1 MTERC
6 EFVTIQEKQT
16 PWVKVKVTIG
26 RCLSN
31 IRTVDQS
38 TSHCDTVD
46 TQRSK
51 VRLESSTV
59 IKKKSAKLRQK
70 IANTIGSRL
79 RKTVKNLSVKY
90 FLQGKFGNITSN
102 KYYQLPIC

>member
-1 MTERC
+1 MRICHNTRK
-6 EFVTIQEKQT
+6 TN

-59 IKKKSAKLRQK
+59 KKKSAKLRQI

-79 RKTVKNLSVKY
+79 CKTVKNLSVKY